1 MNQFVIFHWY
11 ITDVTFTNAFHFP
24 DTLEPA
30 EEAMATKTIRKRGR
44 PRSSGADGAGR
55 VRALDRGLA
64 LLKALA
70 RSDDSTLG
78 ELALQVG
85 MPVSTA
91 HRLVNTLQAHGFV
104 AFDEAAQ
111 AWRIGVDAFRV
122 GSSFLRHTDLVGAS
136 HPVLRRL
143 MQETEETA
151 NLAVADDGNVVF
163 VSQVETQL
171 PIRAFLPTGSK
182 GPLHASGI
190 GKALLSQMPRAT
202 AERVLEKKG
211 LPALTPKT
219 IRTAAA
225 LFAELEVARERGW
238 ALDDEEG
245 CPGMR
250 CVASPVFNAAGYP
263 IAGVSV
269 SGPTARLTDTAI
281 AEFGPKVRRAASEIT
296 ECTGGRLP
304 SPVMPD

>member
-1 MNQFVIFHWY
+1 M
-11 ITDVTFTNAFHFP
+11 
-24 DTLEPA
+24 
-30 EEAMATKTIRKRGR
+30 
-44 PRSSGADGAGR
+44 
-55 VRALDRGLA
+55 
-64 LLKALA
+64 
-70 RSDDSTLG
+70 
-78 ELALQVG
+78 QVG

-91 HRLVNTLQAHGFV
+91 HRLVNTLEAHGFV

-122 GSSFLRHTDLVGAS
+122 GSSFVRHTDLVGAS

-171 PIRAFLPTGSK
+171 PIRAFHPTGSK
-182 GPLHASGI
+182 GTLHASGI

-202 AERVLEKKG
+202 VERTLEKKG

-281 AEFGPKVRRAASEIT
+281 AAFGSKVRRAAGEIT
-296 ECTGGRLP
+296 ECTGGCLP
-304 SPVMPD
+304 STVMPD